1 MLKHKQFFLIK
12 IMDKFRKLPVYR
24 ITPLESD
31 FTEIA
36 ITDDPAI
43 EEYFLKFN
51 AEEIKIQFN
60 NDKKIITGPVMIP
73 NKLIYRND
81 SIGERFV
88 VYDEEGIRAAASAF
102 FKNGLKFNS
111 DHTNNILPIEILE
124 SYFASE
130 GNTYNVPVGSWIV
143 SARVNDLELWNKLKE
158 NKMGFSFQSLFS
170 NELIGTKLINFNKNE
185 NEKMDLKEKLQAA
198 INAVLFGESPKESAQ
213 EASKEAQ
220 VTVEMSAKKQ
230 VPAEVPAEEPINETP
245 AAADE
250 NAEPDDSSE
259 PMTEDEIQAMI
270 DASIMTAT
278 ESILKACKE
287 MIDNSLG
294 ETNTAMSAM
303 SKKLEEFSKQTL
315 SQPITETV
323 INTAKLNSN
332 SDYSY
337 LSGIKNKK

>member
-1 MLKHKQFFLIK
+1 
-12 IMDKFRKLPVYR
+12 
-24 ITPLESD
+24 LESD

-60 NDKKIITGPVMIP
+60 NDKQIITGPVMIP

-88 VYDEEGIRAAASAF
+88 IYDEEGIRAAASAF

-111 DHTNNILPIEILE
+111 EHSTNILPIEIIE
-124 SYFASE
+124 SYFATE
-130 GNTYNVPVGSWIV
+130 VNTYNVPSGSWIV
-143 SARVNDLELWNKLKE
+143 SAKVTDSNLWAKLKE
-158 NKMGFSFQSLFS
+158 NNMGFSFQSLFS
-170 NELIGTKLINFNKNE
+170 NELIGTKLINFNK

-198 INAVLFGESPKESAQ
+198 INAVLFGESPKESPKESAQ
-213 EASKEAQ
+213 EAPKEAQ
-220 VTVEMSAKKQ
+220 VTVEMSAKKP

-245 AAADE
+245 AEPAD
-250 NAEPDDSSE
+250 STE
-259 PMTEDEIQAMI
+259 PMTEDEIQSMI
-270 DASIMTAT
+270 DASIVTAT
-278 ESILKACKE
+278 ESILNACKD
-287 MIDNSLG
+287 MINNSLG

-323 INTAKLNSN
+323 VNTVKLNN
-332 SDYSY
+332 EYSY
-337 LSGIKNKK
+337 LSGINK